1 MKIGFIGL
9 GKMGAG
15 MTRRLLRAGH
25 ECTVFDQDLETGK
38 QLQQDGAVPVTGLD
52 ELVGALSTPRAVW
65 VMLPS
70 GRPTQETIELLS
82 QRLQQ
87 GDVIIDGGNTFY
99 KDDVLRQTLLQTKGI
114 HLLDVGTSGGVW
126 GLTQGY
132 CLMIGGERDVYERCE
147 PLFASLAPGSLRG
160 FAAKGSE
167 ETEAL
172 REASDEGKTKG
183 VTEASPTPRSTAD
196 KGYMWCG
203 PCGSG
208 HFVKMVHN
216 GIEYGL
222 MQAYAEGFE
231 LLRARSEI
239 RDHVGDIAE
248 VWRHGSVVRSWLLD
262 LCAQA
267 LHEDLELSEYHGHV
281 ADSGEGRWTVEAA
294 MEERVPAHVL
304 SSALYTRFRSR
315 QEVSFAEKM
324 LSAMRAG
331 FGGHQETR

>member
-1 MKIGFIGL
+1 MEIGFIGL

-25 ECTVFDQDLETGK
+25 TCTVFDQDPESAQRLRR
-38 QLQQDGAVPVTGLD
+38 DGATPVMGLD
-52 ELVGALSTPRAVW
+52 ELVGALSAPRVVW

-87 GDVIIDGGNTFY
+87 GDTVIDGGNTFY
-99 KDDVLRQTLLQTKGI
+99 KDDIHRQTLLQTKGI

-132 CLMIGGERDVYERCE
+132 CLMIGGERGVYERCE
-147 PLFASLAPGSLRG
+147 PLFAALAPLRG
-160 FAAKGSE
+160 FAAKGSG
-167 ETEAL
+167 ETEAP
-172 REASDEGKTKG
+172 REAKG
-183 VTEASPTPRSTAD
+183 VANKAAQRPNTAD
-196 KGYMWCG
+196 KGYLWCG

-262 LCAQA
+262 LCARA
-267 LHEDLELSEYHGHV
+267 LREDSELSEYRGHV
-281 ADSGEGRWTVEAA
+281 SDSGEGRWTVEAA
-294 MEERVPAHVL
+294 IEERVPAHVL

-315 QEVSFAEKM
+315 QETSFAEKI

-331 FGGHQETR
+331 FGGHQEQK